1 MPILRVTTRWTGFQ
15 GGPGYSNFFFQGN
28 TVGQSSLD
36 YRQRVTSFFNEL
48 NTLLPS
54 EVQYQNDP
62 EVPVFD
68 EVTGSLIGYS
78 LPGTQGTPGIGG
90 MTGGYSAASGAV
102 ITWNTDSVRG
112 SRRIRGRTFI
122 VPLGGTAYQND
133 GTLTT
138 STITALQD
146 AAGELI
152 QGGPSNDFVIW
163 SRPVGG
169 AGGIAAPVTGY
180 RIPDMSAVLRSRRD

>member
-68 EVTGSLIGYS
+68 EATGSLIGYS
-78 LPGTQGTPGIGG
+78 LPGTQGTPGTGG

-163 SRPVGG
+163 SRPVNG